1 MESEHQPAG
10 TRGRDGYEWT
20 VTDPGVRGQASRWLG
35 LAVFSLL
42 GSGVYSLLLVAAR
55 TPGLQDLVPHE
66 SFFRTAL
73 VVHVNLTVLIWLL
86 SFAGVFWSLHARFRG
101 QGLQRA
107 GFVLAALG
115 TGVVMLSPFL
125 GADEPLM
132 NNYVPVLRH
141 PIFYTGLSLFA
152 IGVTLSLA
160 SAFLQPLALKH
171 SVSGETVLRVAAVS
185 AAAVTGL
192 AMLAFLASWAGV
204 SSSLEGQ
211 VYFEFLFWGSG
222 HVVQFTHTVL
232 MLAAWLL
239 LAHASGV
246 RIVLTPR
253 LALVLTLIVSL
264 PVITVPF
271 FYLAHEVAS
280 PGHRLA
286 FTELMKYGG
295 LSCVPLGL
303 AILWS
308 VARAPEPTGAGRAL
322 RAALLASISLFA
334 LGGVLGFLIMGLDI
348 VIPAH
353 YHGST
358 VAVTLAFMGMT
369 YWLLPRLGYAEP
381 MPRLSLWQP
390 YVYGIGQLL
399 HVVGL
404 AWTGGYG
411 VGRKTAGSAQ
421 GIDQLG
427 ETIGMGLMGLG
438 GLISVIG
445 GVLFLVVTLEAMFG
459 RRAR

>member
-1 MESEHQPAG
+1 MESRRRPEASDP
-10 TRGRDGYEWT
+10 TGYEWA
-20 VTDPGVRGQASRWLG
+20 VPDPVVRGHASRWLG

-42 GSGVYSLLLVAAR
+42 ASGAYSILLVAAR

-86 SFAGVFWSLHARFRG
+86 SFAGVFWSLHARVRG
-101 QGLQRA
+101 HGLQRS

-115 TGVVMLSPFL
+115 TAVIVLSPFL
-125 GADEPLM
+125 GANDPLM

-141 PIFYTGLSLFA
+141 PVFYAGLGLFTG
-152 IGVTLSLA
+152 GVLVGLC
-160 SAFLQPLALKH
+160 SAFLQPLTLRW
-171 SVSGETVLRVAAVS
+171 SVSGETVLRVTAVS
-185 AAAVTGL
+185 AAGVTAL

-204 SSSLEGQ
+204 PASVEGQ
-211 VYFEFLFWGSG
+211 VYFEFLFWGPG
-222 HVVQFTHTVL
+222 HVIQFTHTIL
-232 MLAAWLL
+232 MLGCWLL

-246 RIVLTPR
+246 RMVLTPR
-253 LALVLTLIVSL
+253 LALVLMVMVPL

-271 FYLAHEVAS
+271 FYLAHDVVS

-303 AILWS
+303 AVLWS
-308 VARAPEPTGAGRAL
+308 TARAPEPRGAEKAL
-322 RAALLASISLFA
+322 RAALLASMTLFA
-334 LGGVLGFLIMGLDI
+334 LGGALGFLVMGLDI

-358 VAVTLAFMGMT
+358 VAVTLAFMGAT

-381 MPRLSLWQP
+381 MARLSLSQP
-390 YVYGIGQLL
+390 YIYGVGQLL

-404 AWTGGYG
+404 AWAGGYG

-421 GIDQLG
+421 GVDQIG
-427 ETIGMGLMGLG
+427 ETVGMALMGLG
-438 GLISVIG
+438 GLVSVIG
-445 GVLFLVVTLEAMFG
+445 GALFLVVVLEAVFG
-459 RRAR
+459 RRAK